1 MNFKNNSKL
10 NVAIWSFYAD
20 VVNRFNCINHGPKDI
35 RENGYM
41 RMDKLAE
48 SLVNSGH
55 TVKTLDNYTDPSKID
70 VFITFDSPSS
80 RRFPYAKHIINSKKI
95 LKLLIISECEM
106 IRPGNFSPNI
116 KKIYDHIFTW
126 DDDSI
131 DNLQYIKANTNFL
144 ETRWVEPTLKN
155 NKFVMIASNK
165 TAWHPNE
172 LYSTRVEI
180 IEWFENNSKDDF
192 DLYGSGW
199 DNFAFPNNIRPW
211 TYLNNERF
219 KWIQKLLYKKRKSW
233 LGVVPTKKEVMSQYR
248 FSFAIENACGYK
260 GYILEK
266 IFDPFFSGSI
276 PIYKGAENITEHIPA
291 ECFISLDNFDS
302 ISDVVKYC
310 KSLPSNKVLEY
321 LDNTNNFLSSSAAD
335 QFCADYLVKEVN
347 EVIDKFILTRIVN
360 F

>member
-1 MNFKNNSKL
+1 
-10 NVAIWSFYAD
+10 
-20 VVNRFNCINHGPKDI
+20 
-35 RENGYM
+35 
-41 RMDKLAE
+41 
-48 SLVNSGH
+48 
-55 TVKTLDNYTDPSKID
+55 
-70 VFITFDSPSS
+70 
-80 RRFPYAKHIINSKKI
+80 
-95 LKLLIISECEM
+95 
-106 IRPGNFSPNI
+106 
-116 KKIYDHIFTW
+116 
-126 DDDSI
+126 
-131 DNLQYIKANTNFL
+131 
-144 ETRWVEPTLKN
+144 
-155 NKFVMIASNK
+155 
-165 TAWHPNE
+165 
-172 LYSTRVEI
+172 
-180 IEWFENNSKDDF
+180 
-192 DLYGSGW
+192 
-199 DNFAFPNNIRPW
+199 
-211 TYLNNERF
+211 
-219 KWIQKLLYKKRKSW
+219 
-233 LGVVPTKKEVMSQYR
+233 MSQYR